1 MTSSS
6 RPAAPAAI
14 RTQVTIER
22 IVAGGY
28 GLARTPDGVALVRG
42 AMPGE
47 RVVANLRR
55 AKGTLTGEVVEII
68 EANPYRDPRPLPP
81 GADLPL
87 AYDAQIDVKEGIVRD
102 ALQRVAGVR
111 ADLQP
116 LQTSPQPLGYR
127 TAAQYGV
134 MRDGGL
140 GAHATGSRALVAL
153 NEDPLVAEPVAD
165 AFRILS
171 SQPMPGVRDV
181 AIRGSL
187 HEDRAVVGLLG
198 QQRGPYERIA
208 RRLVGAGVAGVAWG
222 LRTPGAAR
230 FSAASKILAG
240 EGDLLDDFG
249 GILASV
255 SARSFAQ
262 INPLAAGLLY
272 RESGAI
278 AGDGKRAIDLYAGS
292 GVLALHL
299 VQRFDRVDAIEISSD
314 AVKRGQ
320 NDARRLEAHGLT
332 FRRGDARTVARY
344 LPADLVAVNPP
355 RAGIDAAT
363 MAALTKAAPPK
374 ILYVSCDPPTWARD
388 VGTMIAAGYSLTFAR
403 PYDFYP
409 YTHHVEMLSLLERPA
424 AAAR

>member
-1 MTSSS
+1 MTPSSA
-6 RPAAPAAI
+6 RPSTAI
-14 RTQVTIER
+14 RAQVTIER

-47 RVVANLRR
+47 RVLANLRR
-55 AKGTLTGEVVEII
+55 ARGTLTGETIEIL
-68 EANPYRDPRPLPP
+68 EANPYRDPTPLPP

-87 AYDAQIDVKEGIVRD
+87 AYDAQIEIKEGIVRD
-102 ALQRVAGVR
+102 ALQRVAGVD

-127 TAAQYGV
+127 TAAQYAV
-134 MRDGGL
+134 MRDGHL
-140 GAHATGSRALVAL
+140 GAHVPGSRDLIAIDD
-153 NEDPLVAEPVAD
+153 DPLVAEPVAE
-165 AFRILS
+165 AFSIVS
-171 SQPMPGVRDV
+171 SQPLPGVRDV

-198 QQRGPYERIA
+198 EQRGPYAKIA
-208 RRLVGAGVAGVAWG
+208 RRLVDAGIAGVAWG
-222 LRTPGAAR
+222 LRTQGAAR
-230 FSAASKILAG
+230 FSAASKMLAG
-240 EGDLLDDFG
+240 DGDLLEDFG

-262 INPLAAGLLY
+262 VNPPVAGLLY
-272 RESGAI
+272 NEAASL
-278 AGDGKRAIDLYAGS
+278 AGSGKRAIDLYAGS
-292 GVLALHL
+292 GVLAFHL
-299 VQRFDRVDAIEISSD
+299 AKTFERVDAVEIAAD

-320 NDARRLEAHGLT
+320 NDARRLKADGVT

-344 LPADLVAVNPP
+344 LPADLVSVNPP
-355 RAGIDAAT
+355 RAGIDAQT
-363 MAALTKAAPPK
+363 TEALIKAAPPS

-388 VGTMIAAGYSLTFAR
+388 VGKLVAGGYRLTFAR

-409 YTHHVEMLSLLERPA
+409 YTHHVEMLSLLTRG
-424 AAAR
+424 